1 MPDGLTIKR
10 RQFDLDPDNADSDSI
25 RVYYA
30 PDSPAP
36 PMPSVTTI
44 KGVRV
49 DPEKEDSLE
58 GWRTRFDGQSAYG
71 RPWYKDQKVFKGYRG
86 TLIHFAILNELGDA
100 SGDTYFHDVGES
112 DYGKEEYWAEYCLKK
127 WSRQAPSANSDEVPY
142 VPRNNQYDGEHAW
155 DKAMRGMRWATKA
168 FKEQIIDT
176 GHLRRENVIDVESFV
191 FDTQYGYGGQFDL
204 LYETDDG
211 ETILSDLKT
220 SSAIRFGHK
229 LQSAAYKRAVENE
242 RGITVDQTE
251 VLRLHPD
258 SETVEIERS
267 DEWDRSLQGLQH
279 EFLGL
284 CDKAW
289 GIEYSDVLERAKEE
303 LQSEHEESSQQE
315 LASVSK

>member
-1 MPDGLTIKR
+1 
-10 RQFDLDPDNADSDSI
+10 
-25 RVYYA
+25 
-30 PDSPAP
+30 
-36 PMPSVTTI
+36 MPSVTTI